1 MPGVIL
7 DPTGKS
13 ARRQGETTLAPRPA
27 NLRGARVGVLENPK
41 HNSDVFMQ
49 ELGRLLAQEHRAEVV
64 MTRRKTNIAAQVA
77 DEVARELLEGC
88 DVLVAGVGD

>member
-7 DPTGKS
+7 DPTGQS
-13 ARRQGETTLAPRPA
+13 ARPQGETSLAPRRTD
-27 NLRGARVGVLENPK
+27 LRGARVGVLENPK

-49 ELGRLLAQEHRAEVV
+49 ELGRLLAEEHGAEVV
-64 MTRRKTNIAAQVA
+64 MTRRKTNIAAQVG

-88 DVLVAGVGD
+88 DLVVAGVGD